1 MASQPAAHLCITG
14 SMSQKLKKT
23 MRTVCGLDVHK
34 DNVFVC
40 ILNENGILFQDKFGV
55 LTPDLEQ
62 LVKALHEHGTTE
74 VCMESTSIYWMP
86 VWRVLE
92 PYFSLKLVNPYFIKQ
107 LPGKKSD
114 VKDAEWI
121 ATCLLKDLIRGS
133 YVPEDRIQQLRQ
145 YDRRIFDLNR
155 EIVYKLT
162 KLDAALQRCNIRIS
176 NYVSTTDGKSYQ
188 KVVEKISEGVT
199 DPKVLTGFIH
209 RRIVNRVGRDVITA
223 SLTGVITQTDIDVI
237 RQTVEE
243 VALARKHRD
252 ECLAKMEGL
261 CSEWFP
267 KQMENLQTIPG
278 VKERSATSVIAEL
291 GTDMSSFEDAAHLV
305 SWCGLKP
312 RNEESAGKIKSRKIT
327 HGNKYLRKTLVEC
340 AWAASRTQ
348 GCFYNTFSYT
358 QTVIRRKSRMKV
370 QVAIARKM
378 LTAIW
383 YILHENIQYR
393 DYTPDI
399 EAA

>member
-1 MASQPAAHLCITG
+1 MTSQPAAHPKCNEVYASKI
-14 SMSQKLKKT
+14 LKP

-34 DNVFVC
+34 DSIFVC
-40 ILNENGILFQDKFGV
+40 ILNENGILFQDKIGV

-62 LVKALHEHGTTE
+62 LVDTLHEHGAAE

-86 VWRVLE
+86 VWRILE

-114 VKDAEWI
+114 IKDAEWI

-145 YDRRIFDLNR
+145 YDRRIFDLNKD
-155 EIVYKLT
+155 IVYKLA

-188 KVVEKISEGVT
+188 KVVEKIAEGTT
-199 DPKVLTGFIH
+199 DPKVLAGLIH
-209 RRIVNRVGRDVITA
+209 GRIMNRVGKDVVSA
-223 SLTGVITQTDIDVI
+223 SLTGVITQADIDVI
-237 RQTVEE
+237 RQIRDE
-243 VALARKHRD
+243 VTLAQKHRD
-252 ECLAKMEGL
+252 ECLSKMEEL
-261 CSEWFP
+261 CNKWFP
-267 KQMENLQTIPG
+267 DQMKNLQTVPG
-278 VKERSATSVIAEL
+278 VSLRSATSVIAEL

-305 SWCGLKP
+305 SWSGLKP
-312 RNEESAGKIKSRKIT
+312 RNDESAGKIKSRKIT
-327 HGNKYLRKTLVEC
+327 HGNKFLRKTLIEC
-340 AWAASRTQ
+340 TWAAAKTR
-348 GCFYNTFSYT
+348 GCFYNTFSYH
-358 QTVIRRKSRMKV
+358 QTVVRRKNKMKV

-383 YILHENIQYR
+383 YILHDNVPYR

-399 EAA
+399 VAE

>member
-1 MASQPAAHLCITG
+1 
-14 SMSQKLKKT
+14 

-34 DNVFVC
+34 DSIFVC
-40 ILNENGILFQDKFGV
+40 ILNEKCILFQDKIGV
-55 LTPDLEQ
+55 LTPELER
-62 LVKALHEHGTTE
+62 LVDVLHEHGATE

-86 VWRVLE
+86 VWRILE

-145 YDRRIFDLNR
+145 YDRRIFDLNKD
-155 EIVYKLT
+155 IVYKLT

-188 KVVEKISEGVT
+188 KVVEKISEGIT
-199 DPKVLTGFIH
+199 DPKVLVSLIH
-209 RRIVNRVGRDVITA
+209 GRTINRVGTDVITA

-237 RQTVEE
+237 RQMREE
-243 VALARKHRD
+243 VLLAQKHRD
-252 ECLAKMEGL
+252 ECLAKMEEL
-261 CSEWFP
+261 CNKWFA
-267 KQMENLQTIPG
+267 KQMKNLQTVPG
-278 VKERSATSVIAEL
+278 VSLRSATSVIAEL

-305 SWCGLKP
+305 SWSGLKP
-312 RNEESAGKIKSRKIT
+312 RNDESAGKIKSRRIT
-327 HGNKYLRKTLVEC
+327 HGNKFLRKTLIEC
-340 AWAASRTQ
+340 SWAASRTR
-348 GCFYNTFSYT
+348 GCFYNTFSYH
-358 QTVIRRKSRMKV
+358 QTVVRRKNKMKV

-378 LTAIW
+378 LVAIW
-383 YILHENIQYR
+383 FILHDNVPYR

-399 EAA
+399 VAE

>member
-1 MASQPAAHLCITG
+1 MP
-14 SMSQKLKKT
+14 QKLKP

-34 DNVFVC
+34 DSIFVC
-40 ILNENGILFQDKFGV
+40 ILNENGILFQNKIGV
-55 LTPDLEQ
+55 LTPDLER
-62 LVKALHEHGTTE
+62 LVDVLHEHGATE

-86 VWRVLE
+86 VWRILE

-145 YDRRIFDLNR
+145 YDRRIFDLNKD
-155 EIVYKLT
+155 IVYKLT

-188 KVVEKISEGVT
+188 KVVEKISEGIT
-199 DPKVLTGFIH
+199 DPKVLTGLIH
-209 RRIVNRVGRDVITA
+209 GRTLNRVGKDVITA

-237 RQTVEE
+237 RQMREE
-243 VALARKHRD
+243 VLLAQKHRD
-252 ECLAKMEGL
+252 ECLSKMEEL
-261 CSEWFP
+261 CNKWFP
-267 KQMENLQTIPG
+267 KRMKNLQTVPG
-278 VKERSATSVIAEL
+278 ISLRSATSIIAEL

-305 SWCGLKP
+305 SWSGLKP
-312 RNEESAGKIKSRKIT
+312 RNDESAGKIMSRKIT
-327 HGNKYLRKTLVEC
+327 HGNKFLRKTLIEC
-340 AWAASRTQ
+340 SWAASRTR
-348 GCFYNTFSYT
+348 GCFYNTFSYH
-358 QTVIRRKSRMKV
+358 QTVVRRKNKMKV

-378 LTAIW
+378 LVSIW
-383 YILHENIQYR
+383 FILHDNVPYR
-393 DYTPDI
+393 DYTLDI
-399 EAA
+399 VAE

>member
-1 MASQPAAHLCITG
+1 M
-14 SMSQKLKKT
+14 
-23 MRTVCGLDVHK
+23 
-34 DNVFVC
+34 
-40 ILNENGILFQDKFGV
+40 
-55 LTPDLEQ
+55 
-62 LVKALHEHGTTE
+62 
-74 VCMESTSIYWMP
+74 
-86 VWRVLE
+86 
-92 PYFSLKLVNPYFIKQ
+92 
-107 LPGKKSD
+107 
-114 VKDAEWI
+114 KDAEWI

-155 EIVYKLT
+155 EIVCKLT
-162 KLDAALQRCNIRIS
+162 KLDAALQRCNIRIG

-199 DPKVLTGFIH
+199 DPKVLTGLIH
-209 RRIVNRVGRDVITA
+209 GRIANRVGRDVITA

-237 RQTVEE
+237 RQMREE
-243 VALARKHRD
+243 VCLAQKHRD
-252 ECLAKMEGL
+252 ECLAKMEEL
-261 CSEWFP
+261 CRQWFP

-278 VKERSATSVIAEL
+278 VKMRSATSVIAEL

-340 AWAASRTQ
+340 SWAASRTQ
-348 GCFYNTFSYT
+348 GCFYNKFSYT
-358 QTVIRRKSRMKV
+358 QTVVRHKSRMKV

-378 LTAIW
+378 LAAIW
-383 YILHENIQYR
+383 YILHDNIQYR
-393 DYTPDI
+393 DYNPDI

>member
-1 MASQPAAHLCITG
+1 
-14 SMSQKLKKT
+14 

-34 DNVFVC
+34 DSIFVC
-40 ILNENGILFQDKFGV
+40 ILNENGILFQDKIGV
-55 LTPDLEQ
+55 LTPDLER
-62 LVKALHEHGTTE
+62 LVDVLHEHGATE

-86 VWRVLE
+86 VWRILE

-145 YDRRIFDLNR
+145 YDRRIFDLNKD
-155 EIVYKLT
+155 IVYKLT

-188 KVVEKISEGVT
+188 KVVEKISEGIT
-199 DPKVLTGFIH
+199 DPKVLAGLIH
-209 RRIVNRVGRDVITA
+209 GRIVNRVGKEVITA
-223 SLTGVITQTDIDVI
+223 SLSGVVTQTDIDVI
-237 RQTVEE
+237 RQIRDE
-243 VALARKHRD
+243 VTIAQKHRK
-252 ECLAKMEGL
+252 ECLDKMEEL
-261 CSEWFP
+261 CNKWFP
-267 KQMENLQTIPG
+267 DQMKNLQTVPG
-278 VKERSATSVIAEL
+278 VSLRSATSVIAEL

-305 SWCGLKP
+305 SWSGLKP
-312 RNEESAGKIKSRKIT
+312 RNDESAGKIKSRKIT
-327 HGNKYLRKTLVEC
+327 HGNKFLRKTLIEC
-340 AWAASRTQ
+340 SWAAAKTR
-348 GCFYNTFSYT
+348 GCFYNTFSYR
-358 QTVIRRKSRMKV
+358 QTVVRRKNKMKV

-383 YILHENIQYR
+383 FILHNNVPYR

-399 EAA
+399 AAE

>member
-1 MASQPAAHLCITG
+1 MP
-14 SMSQKLKKT
+14 QKLKP

-34 DNVFVC
+34 DSIFVC
-40 ILNENGILFQDKFGV
+40 ILNENGILFQDKIGV

-62 LVKALHEHGTTE
+62 LVDTLHEHGAAE

-86 VWRVLE
+86 VWRILE

-114 VKDAEWI
+114 IKDAEWI

-145 YDRRIFDLNR
+145 YDRRIFDLNKD
-155 EIVYKLT
+155 IVYKLA

-188 KVVEKISEGVT
+188 KVVEKIAEGTT
-199 DPKVLTGFIH
+199 DPKVLAGLIH
-209 RRIVNRVGRDVITA
+209 GRIMNRVGKDVVSA
-223 SLTGVITQTDIDVI
+223 SLTGVITQADIDVI
-237 RQTVEE
+237 RQIRDE
-243 VALARKHRD
+243 VTLAQKHRD
-252 ECLAKMEGL
+252 ECLSKMEEL
-261 CSEWFP
+261 CNKWFP
-267 KQMENLQTIPG
+267 KQMKNLQTVPG
-278 VKERSATSVIAEL
+278 VSLRSATSVIAEL

-305 SWCGLKP
+305 SWSGLKP
-312 RNEESAGKIKSRKIT
+312 RNDESAGKIKSRKIT
-327 HGNKYLRKTLVEC
+327 HGNKFLRKTLIEC
-340 AWAASRTQ
+340 TWAAAKTR
-348 GCFYNTFSYT
+348 GCFYNTFSYH
-358 QTVIRRKSRMKV
+358 QTVVRRKNKMKV

-383 YILHENIQYR
+383 FILHNNVPYR

-399 EAA
+399 VAE